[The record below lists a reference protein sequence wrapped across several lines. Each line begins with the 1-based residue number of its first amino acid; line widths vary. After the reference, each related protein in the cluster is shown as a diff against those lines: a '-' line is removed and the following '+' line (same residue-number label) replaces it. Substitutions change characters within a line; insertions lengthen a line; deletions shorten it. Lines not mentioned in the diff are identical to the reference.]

1 LAPLASDDGGLDV
14 FELARRAGARR
25 AAAEAARSVESY
37 KGEDFGYLSGKP
49 AELRVPRCTKALFS
63 RLKGRGRT
71 PA

>member
-14 FELARRAGARR
+14 FELARR